1 MALDRSLRMDCPGI
15 SDKRKD
21 PDRGQATGAD
31 PVEVSAPPPIAEGPA
46 RCARRHPCD
55 P

>member
-15 SDKRKD
+15 SGKRKD

-31 PVEVSAPPPIAEGPA
+31 PVEVSAPPSVLEG
-46 RCARRHPCD
+46 
-55 P
+55 